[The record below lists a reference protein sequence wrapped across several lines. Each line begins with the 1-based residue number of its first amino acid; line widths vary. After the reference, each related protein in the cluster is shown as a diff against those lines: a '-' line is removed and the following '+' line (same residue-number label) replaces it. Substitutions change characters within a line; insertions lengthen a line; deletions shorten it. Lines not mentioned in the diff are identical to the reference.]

1 MMLIKNIK
9 NKIVRN
15 EGFGT
20 IEAVILIAILI
31 GLAVIFRNNII
42 DFVEMIFESIFED
55 AEEFMNT
62 SMLGLFY
69 SGGR

>member
-1 MMLIKNIK
+1 MDIIKNIK
-9 NKIVRN
+9 KRINRN

-31 GLAVIFRNNII
+31 GLAVFFRKNII
-42 DFVEMIFESIFED
+42 NFVEMIFESIFKD

-62 SMLGLFY
+62 SLLDLPF
-69 SGGR
+69 SGGK

>member
-1 MMLIKNIK
+1 MKLIKNIK
-9 NKIVRN
+9 NNINKN

-20 IEAVILIAILI
+20 IEAVILIAIII
-31 GLAVIFRNNII
+31 GLAVIFRKNII

-55 AEEFMNT
+55 AEEFMDT
-62 SMLGLFY
+62 PLLGLLL

>member
-1 MMLIKNIK
+1 MKLIKNIK
-9 NKIVRN
+9 NNINRN

-20 IEAVILIAILI
+20 IEAVILIAIII
-31 GLAVIFRNNII
+31 GLAVIFRKNII

-55 AEEFMNT
+55 AEEFMDT
-62 SMLGLFY
+62 TLLGLLL